1 MRRIVIIASSAAAAG
16 VIALAVF
23 FSAQGLAPQPA
34 PGGGTDGTST
44 CVPRDPAEGTADAG
58 ADEQDRVSC
67 GDTTGK
73 PGEVKP

>member
-23 FSAQGLAPQPA
+23 FSAQGLAPQPD
-34 PGGGTDGTST
+34 PSGGTSGTST
-44 CVPRDPAEGTADAG
+44 CAPRDSAEESADAG
-58 ADEQDRVSC
+58 AAEEERVPC

>member
-1 MRRIVIIASSAAAAG
+1 MRRIVIIASSAIAAG

-23 FSAQGLAPQPA
+23 FSAQSLAPQPA
-34 PGGGTDGTST
+34 PGGGTDGTSS
-44 CVPRDPAEGTADAG
+44 CAPRDPAEGTADAD
-58 ADEQDRVSC
+58 AAEEDREPC